1 MSLNRFPEDQISNL
15 KPGWLTRCLYRP
27 EQFFPEESQSVCRIA
42 HRASTDKILAL
53 ELRAALNQEKFV
65 PKVGELIPDRIQRW
79 SEDCAYAVALYGRVM
94 DCLWEPIDPV
104 WSVLNERPLEPHELD
119 LALRFLEVNPYVHQ
133 TGYAKEFLIKRL
145 KGQNF
150 SKKDIVR
157 IERLLR
163 DQVLKRHKI
172 GLTGW
177 RKLARLL
184 PDETVLKII
193 SDAMEQED
201 PYIQQKANDL
211 RTWKGGVK
219 RS

>member
-1 MSLNRFPEDQISNL
+1 LNRFPEDQISNL

-27 EQFFPEESQSVCRIA
+27 EEFFPEESQAVCRIA

-53 ELRAALNQEKFV
+53 ELRAALDQEKFV
-65 PKVGELIPDRIQRW
+65 PKVEELMPDWIERW
-79 SEDCAYAVALYGRVM
+79 SEDCAYALALYCRVM
-94 DCLWEPIDPV
+94 DCLWEPMDPV
-104 WSVLNERPLEPHELD
+104 WSALNERPLEPHELD

-157 IERLLR
+157 MERLLR
-163 DQVLKRHKI
+163 DQVLRRGHRK
-172 GLTGW
+172 LPGW

-184 PDETVLKII
+184 PDEVVLKII
-193 SDAMEQED
+193 SEAIEHED
-201 PYIQQKANDL
+201 PLVRRAGNYL